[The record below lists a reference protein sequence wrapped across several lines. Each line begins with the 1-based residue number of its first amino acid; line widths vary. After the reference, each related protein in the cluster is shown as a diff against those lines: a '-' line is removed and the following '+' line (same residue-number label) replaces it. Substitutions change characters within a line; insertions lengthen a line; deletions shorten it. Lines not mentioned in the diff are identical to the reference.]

1 MRLQFNSMKNYFQIV
16 LLLLLCTSLKAQD
29 KNVFDVARKGT
40 LSEIEGIYKQNP
52 ELVNAIND
60 NKATPLILA
69 CYRNNEAVAL
79 YLSDKVSNINYN
91 SGMGTA
97 LMAAIM
103 SGNKVII
110 EKLISKKADLDQQDI
125 QGKTALIYAAFN
137 NNFEVAQLLVKA
149 GANSKLADNE
159 KRTALDYAKFN
170 KNTQLI
176 ILLDK

>member
-1 MRLQFNSMKNYFQIV
+1 MKQIV
-16 LLLLLCTSLKAQD
+16 LVVINFLFFSAFSQAQD
-29 KNVFDVARKGT
+29 KTVFDVARKGT
-40 LSEIEGIYKQNP
+40 LSEIQEIYNRNP
-52 ELVNAIND
+52 NLINAVND
-60 NKATPLILA
+60 NKATPLILS

-79 YLSDKVSNINYN
+79 YLLDKVSNINYN

-110 EKLISKKADLDQQDI
+110 EKLITKKADLDLTDT

-137 NNFEVAQLLVKA
+137 NNVEIVQMLIKA
-149 GANSKLADNE
+149 GADKKLADKEN
-159 KRTALDYAKFN
+159 RTALDYAKFN

-176 ILLDK
+176 ILLDFQIQPNN

>member
-1 MRLQFNSMKNYFQIV
+1 MKPIILFIYFILFSAVSQ
-16 LLLLLCTSLKAQD
+16 AQD
-29 KNVFDVARKGT
+29 KNVFDIARKGT
-40 LSEIEGIYKQNP
+40 LSDIQEIFNQTP
-52 ELVNAIND
+52 ELINAIND

-79 YLSDKVSNINYN
+79 YLSDKVSNVNYN

-97 LMAAIM
+97 LMASIM

-110 EKLISKKADLDQQDI
+110 EKLISKKADLDQTDT

-137 NNFEVAQLLVKA
+137 NNTEIVQMLIKA
-149 GANSKLADNE
+149 GANKKLADKEN
-159 KRTALDYAKFN
+159 RTALDYAKFN

-176 ILLDK
+176 ILLDF

>member
-1 MRLQFNSMKNYFQIV
+1 MRQLV
-16 LLLLLCTSLKAQD
+16 LLFFILFSVSFQAQERTI
-29 KNVFDVARKGT
+29 FDIARKGT
-40 LSEIEGIYKQNP
+40 LSEIEDIHKRNP
-52 ELVNAIND
+52 ELINAVND

-79 YLSDKVSNINYN
+79 YLIDKVSNINYN

-110 EKLISKKADLDQQDI
+110 EKLITKKADLDQTDT

-137 NNFEVAQLLVKA
+137 NNTEIVEMLIKA
-149 GANSKLADNE
+149 GANKKLADNE
-159 KRTALDYAKFN
+159 NRTALDYAKLN

-176 ILLDK
+176 ILLDF

>member
-1 MRLQFNSMKNYFQIV
+1 MQKFY
-16 LLLLLCTSLKAQD
+16 LLLFLFIGVLVQAQD
-29 KNVFDVARKGT
+29 KTVFDIARKGT
-40 LSEIEGIYKQNP
+40 VSEIQDIHARNP
-52 ELVNAIND
+52 ELINAVND

-79 YLSDKVSNINYN
+79 YLLDSVSNINYN

-97 LMAAIM
+97 MMAAIM

-110 EKLISKKADLDQQDI
+110 EKLISKKADLNQTDT

-137 NNFEVAQLLVKA
+137 NNIEIVELLLQA
-149 GANSKLADNE
+149 GANKKLADSE
-159 KRTALDYAKFN
+159 SRTALDYAKFN

-176 ILLDK
+176 ILLDF

>member
-1 MRLQFNSMKNYFQIV
+1 MKQIILFIYFILFSAVSQ
-16 LLLLLCTSLKAQD
+16 AQD
-29 KNVFDVARKGT
+29 KNVFDIARKGT
-40 LSEIEGIYKQNP
+40 LSDIQEIFNQTPDLINS
-52 ELVNAIND
+52 IND

-79 YLSDKVSNINYN
+79 YLSDKVSNVNYN

-97 LMAAIM
+97 LMASIM

-110 EKLISKKADLDQQDI
+110 EKLISKKADLDQTDT

-137 NNFEVAQLLVKA
+137 NNTEIVQMLIKA
-149 GANSKLADNE
+149 GANKKLADKEN
-159 KRTALDYAKFN
+159 RTALDYAKFN

-176 ILLDK
+176 ILLD

>member
-1 MRLQFNSMKNYFQIV
+1 MKQIV
-16 LLLLLCTSLKAQD
+16 LVIINFLFFSAFSQAQD
-29 KNVFDVARKGT
+29 KTVFDVARKGT
-40 LSEIEGIYKQNP
+40 LPEIQEIYNRNP
-52 ELVNAIND
+52 ELINAIND
-60 NKATPLILA
+60 NKATTLILA

-79 YLSDKVSNINYN
+79 YLLDKVSNINYN

-110 EKLISKKADLDQQDI
+110 EKLITKKADLDQTDT

-137 NNFEVAQLLVKA
+137 NNVEIVQMLIKA
-149 GANSKLADNE
+149 GADKKLADKEN
-159 KRTALDYAKFN
+159 RTALDYAKFN

-176 ILLDK
+176 ILLDFQIQPNN

>member
-1 MRLQFNSMKNYFQIV
+1 MKKV
-16 LLLLLCTSLKAQD
+16 LLLAISLLSFTVAQAQD
-29 KNVFDVARKGT
+29 KSVFDVARKGT
-40 LSEIEGIYKQNP
+40 VAEMQDIYKQNP
-52 ELVNAIND
+52 EIINALND
-60 NKATPLILA
+60 NKSTPLILA

-79 YLSDKVSNINYN
+79 FLLDTVSNINYN

-110 EKLISKKADLDQQDI
+110 EKLITKKADLDQKDT

-137 NNFEVAQLLVKA
+137 NNTEIVQMLVKA
-149 GANSKLADNE
+149 GANKKLADTEN
-159 KRTALDYAKFN
+159 RTALEYAKFN

-176 ILLDK
+176 ILLDN

>member
-1 MRLQFNSMKNYFQIV
+1 MRQ
-16 LLLLLCTSLKAQD
+16 LLLLCFFFVTINCHSQEKT
-29 KNVFDVARKGT
+29 VFDVARKGT
-40 LSEIEGIYKQNP
+40 LSEIQAIYSRNP
-52 ELVNAIND
+52 ELVNTVND
-60 NKATPLILA
+60 NKSTPLILA

-79 YLSDKVSNINYN
+79 YLLDAVSNINYN

-110 EKLISKKADLDQQDI
+110 EKLIVKKADLDQKDT

-137 NNFEVAQLLVKA
+137 NNTEIVQMLLKA
-149 GANSKLADNE
+149 GANKKLADKEN
-159 KRTALDYAKFN
+159 RTALDYAKFN

-176 ILLDK
+176 ILLDI

>member
-1 MRLQFNSMKNYFQIV
+1 MKNIFQIV
-16 LLLLLCTSLKAQD
+16 ILLLLCTSLKAQD

-40 LSEIEGIYKQNP
+40 LSEMEVIYKQNL
-52 ELVNAIND
+52 EFVNAIND

-79 YLSDKVSNINYN
+79 YLSDKVSNVNYN

-110 EKLISKKADLDQQDI
+110 EKLISKKADLDQQDT

-137 NNFEVAQLLVKA
+137 NNTEIVQMLLKA
-149 GANSKLADNE
+149 GANKKLADTEN
-159 KRTALDYAKFN
+159 RTALEYAKFN

-176 ILLDK
+176 ILLDN

>member
-1 MRLQFNSMKNYFQIV
+1 MKNVFQ
-16 LLLLLCTSLKAQD
+16 LLLLLLFCGSLKAQD

-40 LSEIEGIYKQNP
+40 LSEIEDIYQKNP
-52 ELVNAIND
+52 EFVNAIND

-79 YLSDKVSNINYN
+79 YLTDKVANINYN

-103 SGNKVII
+103 SGNKTII
-110 EKLISKKADLDQQDI
+110 EKLISKKADLDQKDS

-137 NNFEVAQLLVKA
+137 NNVEITQMLIKA

-170 KNTQLI
+170 KNTPLI
-176 ILLDK
+176 ILLDH

>member
-1 MRLQFNSMKNYFQIV
+1 MRQ
-16 LLLLLCTSLKAQD
+16 LLLLCFFFVTINCHSQEKT
-29 KNVFDVARKGT
+29 VFDVARKGT
-40 LSEIEGIYKQNP
+40 LSEIQAIYSRNP
-52 ELVNAIND
+52 ELVNTVND
-60 NKATPLILA
+60 NKSTPLILA

-79 YLSDKVSNINYN
+79 YLLDTVSNINYN

-110 EKLISKKADLDQQDI
+110 EKLIVKKADLDQTDT

-137 NNFEVAQLLVKA
+137 NNTEIVQMLLKA
-149 GANSKLADNE
+149 GANKKLADNE
-159 KRTALDYAKFN
+159 NRTALDYAKFN

-176 ILLDK
+176 ILLDF

>member
-1 MRLQFNSMKNYFQIV
+1 MRQLV
-16 LLLLLCTSLKAQD
+16 LLIYLFFFSAIIQAQD
-29 KNVFDVARKGT
+29 KNIFDIARKGT
-40 LSEIEGIYKQNP
+40 LSEIQEIYNRNP
-52 ELVNAIND
+52 NLINAVND
-60 NKATPLILA
+60 NKATPLILS

-79 YLSDKVSNINYN
+79 YLLDKVSNINYN

-110 EKLISKKADLDQQDI
+110 EKLITKKADLDLTDT

-137 NNFEVAQLLVKA
+137 NNVEIVQMLIKA
-149 GANSKLADNE
+149 GADKKLADKEN
-159 KRTALDYAKFN
+159 RTALDYAKFN

-176 ILLDK
+176 ILLDFQIQPNN

>member
-1 MRLQFNSMKNYFQIV
+1 
-16 LLLLLCTSLKAQD
+16 
-29 KNVFDVARKGT
+29 
-40 LSEIEGIYKQNP
+40 
-52 ELVNAIND
+52 
-60 NKATPLILA
+60 
-69 CYRNNEAVAL
+69 
-79 YLSDKVSNINYN
+79 
-91 SGMGTA
+91 
-97 LMAAIM
+97 M

-137 NNFEVAQLLVKA
+137 NNFEIAQFLVKA

>member
-1 MRLQFNSMKNYFQIV
+1 MKQIV
-16 LLLLLCTSLKAQD
+16 LVVINFLFFSAFSQAQD
-29 KNVFDVARKGT
+29 KTVFDVARKGT
-40 LSEIEGIYKQNP
+40 LPEIQEIYNRNP
-52 ELVNAIND
+52 ELINAIND
-60 NKATPLILA
+60 NKATTLILA

-79 YLSDKVSNINYN
+79 YLLDKVSNINYN

-110 EKLISKKADLDQQDI
+110 EKLIAKKADLDQTDT

-137 NNFEVAQLLVKA
+137 NNTEIVQMLLKA
-149 GANSKLADNE
+149 GANKKLADKEN
-159 KRTALDYAKFN
+159 RTALDYAKFN

-176 ILLDK
+176 ILLDF

>member
-1 MRLQFNSMKNYFQIV
+1 M
-16 LLLLLCTSLKAQD
+16 LLCTSLKAQD

-40 LSEIEGIYKQNP
+40 LIEMEAIYKQKT
-52 ELVNAIND
+52 ELVDAVND

-79 YLSDKVSNINYN
+79 YLTDKVSNINYN

-110 EKLISKKADLDQQDI
+110 QKLISKKADLDQKDT

-137 NNFEVAQLLVKA
+137 NNFEIAQLLVKA

-159 KRTALDYAKFN
+159 NRTALDYAKFN

-176 ILLDK
+176 ILLDQ

>member
-1 MRLQFNSMKNYFQIV
+1 MRNFFQIFFF
-16 LLLLLCTSLKAQD
+16 LLLCTSLKAQD
-29 KNVFDVARKGT
+29 KNVFDVARKGS
-40 LSEIEGIYKQNP
+40 LSEIQNIYKQNP
-52 ELVNAIND
+52 DLVNSIND

-79 YLSDKVSNINYN
+79 YLIDNVNNINYN

-137 NNFEVAQLLVKA
+137 NNFEIAQLLVKA
-149 GANSKLADNE
+149 GANSKITDNE

>member
-1 MRLQFNSMKNYFQIV
+1 MKNILF
-16 LLLLLCTSLKAQD
+16 LTFSLFVFTYARAQD
-29 KNVFDVARKGT
+29 KTVFDVARKGT
-40 LSEIEGIYKQNP
+40 LLEMENIYKQNP
-52 ELVNAIND
+52 KGIDSVND

-79 YLSDKVSNINYN
+79 YLLDKVSNINYN

-110 EKLISKKADLDQQDI
+110 EKLITKKADLDQTDT

-137 NNFEVAQLLVKA
+137 NNTEIVQMLLKA
-149 GANSKLADNE
+149 GANKKLADKEN
-159 KRTALDYAKFN
+159 RTALDYAKFN

-176 ILLDK
+176 ILLDL

>member
-1 MRLQFNSMKNYFQIV
+1 MKKV
-16 LLLLLCTSLKAQD
+16 LLLAISLLSFTLAQAQD
-29 KNVFDVARKGT
+29 KSVFDVARKGT
-40 LSEIEGIYKQNP
+40 VVEMQDIYKQNP
-52 ELVNAIND
+52 ERIDSVND

-79 YLSDKVSNINYN
+79 YLLDKVSNINYN

-110 EKLISKKADLDQQDI
+110 EKLIAKKADLDQTDT
-125 QGKTALIYAAFN
+125 QGKTALIYTAFN
-137 NNFEVAQLLVKA
+137 DNTEIVKMLIKA
-149 GANSKLADNE
+149 GANKKLADKEN
-159 KRTALDYAKFN
+159 RTALDYAKFN

-176 ILLDK
+176 ILLDN

>member
-1 MRLQFNSMKNYFQIV
+1 MKNVFQ
-16 LLLLLCTSLKAQD
+16 LLLLLLFCGSLKAQD

-40 LSEIEGIYKQNP
+40 LSEIEDIYQKNP
-52 ELVNAIND
+52 EFVNAIND

-79 YLSDKVSNINYN
+79 YLTDKVANINYN

-103 SGNKVII
+103 SGNKTII
-110 EKLISKKADLDQQDI
+110 EKLISKKADLDQKDT

-137 NNFEVAQLLVKA
+137 NNLEITKILIKA

-176 ILLDK
+176 ILLDH

>member
-1 MRLQFNSMKNYFQIV
+1 MKQLV
-16 LLLLLCTSLKAQD
+16 LLFFILFSVSFQAQE
-29 KNVFDVARKGT
+29 KTVFDIARKGT
-40 LSEIEGIYKQNP
+40 LSEIQDIHKRNHEII
-52 ELVNAIND
+52 NAIND

-79 YLSDKVSNINYN
+79 YLIDKVSNINYN

-110 EKLISKKADLDQQDI
+110 EKLIAKKADLNQIDK

-137 NNFEVAQLLVKA
+137 NNVEIVQMLIKA
-149 GANSKLADNE
+149 GANTKLADTEN
-159 KRTALDYAKFN
+159 RTALDYAKFN

-176 ILLDK
+176 IVLDF

>member
-1 MRLQFNSMKNYFQIV
+1 MRLQFNQMKNYFQIV

>member
-1 MRLQFNSMKNYFQIV
+1 MKNVF
-16 LLLLLCTSLKAQD
+16 LLAISLFTITVAQAQD
-29 KNVFDVARKGT
+29 KTVFDVARKGT
-40 LSEIEGIYKQNP
+40 LSEMQSIYKQNP
-52 ELVNAIND
+52 ELLNTVND
-60 NKATPLILA
+60 NKTTPLILA

-79 YLSDKVSNINYN
+79 YLLDKVSNINYN

-110 EKLISKKADLDQQDI
+110 EKLITNKAELDQTDT

-137 NNFEVAQLLVKA
+137 NNIEIVQMLLKA
-149 GANSKLADNE
+149 GANKKLADNE
-159 KRTALDYAKFN
+159 NRTALDYAKFN

-176 ILLDK
+176 ILLDF

>member
-1 MRLQFNSMKNYFQIV
+1 ME
-16 LLLLLCTSLKAQD
+16 LLLLLLFCASLKAQD
-29 KNVFDVARKGT
+29 KNVFDIARKGT
-40 LSEIEGIYKQNP
+40 LSDIQEIFNQTPDLI
-52 ELVNAIND
+52 NAIND

-79 YLSDKVSNINYN
+79 YLSDKVSNLNYN

-97 LMAAIM
+97 LMASIM

-110 EKLISKKADLDQQDI
+110 EKLISKKADLDQTDT

-137 NNFEVAQLLVKA
+137 NNTEIVQMLIKA
-149 GANSKLADNE
+149 GANKKLADKEN
-159 KRTALDYAKFN
+159 RTALDYAKFN

-176 ILLDK
+176 ILLDF

>member
-1 MRLQFNSMKNYFQIV
+1 MKNLFQ
-16 LLLLLCTSLKAQD
+16 LLLLLLFCASLKAQD

-40 LSEIEGIYKQNP
+40 LSEIEWIYQKNP
-52 ELVNAIND
+52 EFVNAIND

-103 SGNKVII
+103 SGNKTII
-110 EKLISKKADLDQQDI
+110 EKLISKKADLDQKDS

-137 NNFEVAQLLVKA
+137 NNVEITQMLIKA

-159 KRTALDYAKFN
+159 KRTALDYAKLN
-170 KNTQLI
+170 KNTPLI
-176 ILLDK
+176 ILLDH

>member
-1 MRLQFNSMKNYFQIV
+1 MKNYFQIV

-29 KNVFDVARKGT
+29 KNVFDIARKGT
-40 LSEIEGIYKQNP
+40 LSEIQNIYKQNP

-79 YLSDKVSNINYN
+79 YLSDIVSNINYN

-137 NNFEVAQLLVKA
+137 NNFEVAQLLIKA

>member
-1 MRLQFNSMKNYFQIV
+1 MKNFFQIV

-52 ELVNAIND
+52 DLLNAIND

-79 YLSDKVSNINYN
+79 YLADKVTNINYN

-110 EKLISKKADLDQQDI
+110 EKLISKKADLDQQDT

-137 NNFEVAQLLVKA
+137 NNLEIAQLLVKS

-176 ILLDK
+176 ILLDH

>member
-1 MRLQFNSMKNYFQIV
+1 MKNFFLTM

-29 KNVFDVARKGT
+29 KNVFDVARKGS
-40 LSEIEGIYKQNP
+40 LSEIQNIYNKNP
-52 ELVNAIND
+52 ELVNSIND

-110 EKLISKKADLDQQDI
+110 EKLISKKADLDQQDV
-125 QGKTALIYAAFN
+125 QGKTALIYATFN
-137 NNFEVAQLLVKA
+137 NNFEIAQLLIKA
-149 GANSKLADNE
+149 GANSKITDNE
-159 KRTALDYAKFN
+159 KRAALDYAKFN

>member
-1 MRLQFNSMKNYFQIV
+1 MKNFFQII

-40 LSEIEGIYKQNP
+40 ITEIEAIYKQNP
-52 ELVNAIND
+52 ELVNSIND

-79 YLSDKVSNINYN
+79 YLADKVANINFN

-103 SGNKVII
+103 SGNKIII

-137 NNFEVAQLLVKA
+137 NNLEIAQLLVKA

-176 ILLDK
+176 ILLDQ

>member
-1 MRLQFNSMKNYFQIV
+1 MKNILFLTFS
-16 LLLLLCTSLKAQD
+16 LLVFTYAQAQV
-29 KNVFDVARKGT
+29 NIVFDVARKGT
-40 LSEIEGIYKQNP
+40 LTEMQDIYKQNP
-52 ELVNAIND
+52 DLVNSIND

-79 YLSDKVSNINYN
+79 YLIDKVNNINYN

-137 NNFEVAQLLVKA
+137 NNLE
-149 GANSKLADNE
+149 
-159 KRTALDYAKFN
+159 
-170 KNTQLI
+170 I
-176 ILLDK
+176 M

>member
-1 MRLQFNSMKNYFQIV
+1 MKNYFQIV

-29 KNVFDVARKGT
+29 KNVFDVARKGSLT
-40 LSEIEGIYKQNP
+40 EIQNIYKQNP

-110 EKLISKKADLDQQDI
+110 EKLISNKADLDQQDI
-125 QGKTALIYAAFN
+125 QGKTALIFAAFN
-137 NNFEVAQLLVKA
+137 NNFEIAQLLVKA
-149 GANSKLADNE
+149 GANSKITDNE

>member
-1 MRLQFNSMKNYFQIV
+1 MRQLV
-16 LLLLLCTSLKAQD
+16 LLIYLFFFSAIIQAQD
-29 KNVFDVARKGT
+29 KNIFDIARKGT
-40 LSEIEGIYKQNP
+40 LIEIQEIYNRNP
-52 ELVNAIND
+52 ELLNAVND

-79 YLSDKVSNINYN
+79 YLLDAVSNINYN

-110 EKLISKKADLDQQDI
+110 EKLIAKKADLDQTDT

-137 NNFEVAQLLVKA
+137 NNTEIVQMLLKA
-149 GANSKLADNE
+149 GANKKLADTEN
-159 KRTALDYAKFN
+159 RTALDYAKFN

-176 ILLDK
+176 ILLDF